1 MRRFLFDPELRRG
14 DLVHLSDEESYHINR
29 VLRLHV
35 GAAVELIDGK
45 GGVYTAVIAETG
57 RSVLV
62 RMVDRRTEEDPGR
75 VPLWVGQGLLKG
87 KKMDTTI
94 QLCTELGV
102 TRFMPF
108 HSSRCQGSLHEHRER
123 QKTERWNRI
132 VVSACKQCRRADLM
146 AVEEL
151 QDLQAVLTR
160 ETADQAGLLRLMFWE
175 EEREF
180 RLRPGMVDREK
191 VEKIVV
197 LIGPEGG
204 FSEAEVAM
212 GRDCGWQTVSLGRL
226 VLRAETATLA
236 VVSLVQHLAGNM

>member
-1 MRRFLFDPELRRG
+1 MRRFLFDPEMQRG
-14 DLVHLSDEESYHINR
+14 DLVRLTDEESFHISR
-29 VLRLHV
+29 VLRLLP
-35 GAAVELIDGK
+35 GAAVELMDGK

-57 RSVLV
+57 KSVLV

-94 QLCTELGV
+94 QHCTELGV
-102 TRFMPF
+102 TRFIPF
-108 HSSRCQGSLHEHRER
+108 HSSRCQGSLREQRER
-123 QKTERWNRI
+123 QRTERWDRI
-132 VVSACKQCRRADLM
+132 VVSACKQCKRADLM

-160 ETADQAGLLRLMFWE
+160 ETADQAGLLKLMFWE

-180 RLRPGMVDREK
+180 RLRPEMMDREK
-191 VEKIVV
+191 VGKIMV

-204 FSEAEVAM
+204 FSAAEVALA
-212 GRDCGWQTVSLGRL
+212 RDCGWQTVSLGHL

-236 VVSLVQHLAGNM
+236 AVSLVQHLSGNM